1 MKKPD
6 AFEKEILDAYEKG
19 ELKTTSPTKATLAK
33 FKAAA
38 SATFRKE
45 KRVNIRISTPDL
57 MDIQARALEEGMPYQ
72 TLIASVLH
80 KFVSGRFVESPSGLA
95 LSSSETRKKRTTS

>member
-19 ELKTTSPTKATLAK
+19 ELKSTSPSKARLAK

-38 SATFRKE
+38 TAIFRKE
-45 KRVNIRISTPDL
+45 KRV
-57 MDIQARALEEGMPYQ
+57 
-72 TLIASVLH
+72 
-80 KFVSGRFVESPSGLA
+80 
-95 LSSSETRKKRTTS
+95 TSL